1 MRRVNLGVN
10 TLCMNV
16 RTTESQI
23 DRLEQAMKAQ
33 DMNWADLARALDT
46 TSQRVGNWKKRGS
59 IPANEAWAVASAVRV
74 SADWLIRGVG
84 PQPGSVVRLVTEE
97 PPPAYGDQA
106 HANTGPANRPANR
119 VPVISCV
126 QAGRA
131 TEIIENLAEHDEL
144 EWTETS
150 LPVRRYTF
158 ALRVEGDS
166 MAPKFPPGV
175 TLIVEPDMQAEPG
188 DYVVAR
194 NGNCEGTFKR
204 LVQDAGRLYLKP
216 ENPQYPMLE
225 ASDYTIVGVVR
236 EVLMR
241 LK

>member
-1 MRRVNLGVN
+1 MDARKA
-10 TLCMNV
+10 
-16 RTTESQI
+16 ESQI
-23 DRLEQAMKAQ
+23 ERLERAMKAQ
-33 DMNWADLARALDT
+33 GMNWADLARALGT
-46 TSQRVGNWKKRGS
+46 NSQRVGNWKKRGS
-59 IPANEAWAVASAVRV
+59 IPANEAWAVARAVRV
-74 SADWLIRGVG
+74 SADWLMRGEG
-84 PQPGSVVRLVTEE
+84 PQLVVQE
-97 PPPAYGDQA
+97 PSPEYQA
-106 HANTGPANRPANR
+106 QEHTNTGPANAPANR

-131 TEIIENLAEHDEL
+131 TEIIENLAEHDDI

-175 TLIVEPDMQAEPG
+175 ILIVEPDMQAEPG

-216 ENPQYPMLE
+216 ENPQYPMLD
-225 ASDYTIVGVVR
+225 AADYTIVGVVR